1 MLNIYW
7 ILLYINM
14 RTWKVEYKE
23 VGRDKVFT
31 TKHTG
36 ELDEQGVIDFF
47 GLEGSDITWYRVTE
61 E

>member
-1 MLNIYW
+1 
-7 ILLYINM
+7 M

-47 GLEGSDITWYRVTE
+47 GLEGSDVTWYRVIE
-61 E
+61 II